1 MTGVLA
7 AGVVLCLLLGRMPV
21 GWIAALSVLAGLL
34 LLAGHAHGG
43 VLTMDVYAHRSRLS
57 GWNAPLKMAGSAV
70 LLVLCVASPGARM
83 PLILALVLCGMTA
96 WGGGLGARRYLA
108 LLRLPAVFMLLSALA
123 LLWTYAHEP
132 EGLLSIPCFG
142 GWLVVTGESQAMTGL
157 VLARAVGAVSCLYF
171 LSLTTPVPEVLSV
184 LRRLRMPGVLLDL
197 AILIYRYIFILQ
209 TACREMRDA
218 AASRLGY
225 DGLARS
231 LRTTGM
237 VYGRV
242 LAKSFRRAGT
252 CFDAMESRCCGGEI
266 CFFPRSAPPRPVELW
281 VFAGL
286 MALSAGLL
294 AAEIV

>member
-1 MTGVLA
+1 
-7 AGVVLCLLLGRMPV
+7 
-21 GWIAALSVLAGLL
+21 
-34 LLAGHAHGG
+34 
-43 VLTMDVYAHRSRLS
+43 MDVYAHRSRLS

-108 LLRLPAVFMLLSALA
+108 LFRLPAVFMLLSALA

-132 EGLLSIPCFG
+132 EGVLSIPCFG

-209 TACREMRDA
+209 TACRGMRSPLPA
-218 AASRLGY
+218 A
-225 DGLARS
+225 
-231 LRTTGM
+231 
-237 VYGRV
+237 
-242 LAKSFRRAGT
+242 
-252 CFDAMESRCCGGEI
+252 
-266 CFFPRSAPPRPVELW
+266 W
-281 VFAGL
+281 V
-286 MALSAGLL
+286 
-294 AAEIV
+294 

>member
-7 AGVVLCLLLGRMPV
+7 AGVVFCLLLGRMPV
-21 GWIAALSVLAGLL
+21 GWTAALSVLAGLL

-108 LLRLPAVFMLLSALA
+108 LFRLPAVFMLLSALA

-132 EGLLSIPCFG
+132 EGVLSIPCFG

-209 TACREMRDA
+209 TACRGMRDA
-218 AASRLGY
+218 AASRLG
-225 DGLARS
+225 
-231 LRTTGM
+231 
-237 VYGRV
+237 
-242 LAKSFRRAGT
+242 
-252 CFDAMESRCCGGEI
+252 
-266 CFFPRSAPPRPVELW
+266 
-281 VFAGL
+281 
-286 MALSAGLL
+286 
-294 AAEIV
+294 